1 MKKKMVKVKG
11 KSVPAYAVDGKGAND
26 LKKKMAK
33 TKKNA
38 KKR

>member
-1 MKKKMVKVKG
+1 MKKKMVKTPKG
-11 KSVPAYAVDGKGAND
+11 KVPAYVVDGKGPND
-26 LKKKMAK
+26 LKKKMTK